1 MTVLL
6 STLGL
11 PDHARPLARLVSD
24 YDPTLSLERLPERH
38 PWLLA
43 NPDRP
48 YAVIHRSL
56 QFGEYVVES
65 YPESMLD
72 ARLFATIVDG
82 DARRHGFDMDKFD
95 ALGRAQMLLE
105 ARRREDE
112 LETANDKMA
121 FTLKKRKYE

>member
-1 MTVLL
+1 MTVMFN
-6 STLGL
+6 TLGL
-11 PDHARPLARLVSD
+11 PDHARPLARLISD

-43 NPDRP
+43 NPNKP

-56 QFGEYVVES
+56 QFGEYIVDS

-72 ARLFATIVDG
+72 ERVFALIVQG

-95 ALGRAQMLLE
+95 ALARSQMLLE
-105 ARRREDE
+105 QRRREDA
-112 LETANDKMA
+112 LESANDKMA
-121 FTLKKRKYE
+121 FSMKRRKYE